1 MSALAEYLRAR
12 GVRVTGCDAV
22 RGVYAARLAAKGV
35 EIGVPR
41 LDDAFDDLPLV
52 IVNSAIR
59 RDDPSLTEAMAKG
72 CDVARRE
79 EALGAVFNSFGKS
92 VAVCGTH
99 GKTTTAAMIVHGL
112 MSAGLT
118 PAAFVGGVMKETGG
132 NFVDGKDICVAEAC
146 EYRAGFMTLK
156 PDINC
161 MLNVDYDHADFYS
174 GKEAAARAFRDFAG
188 NTKGVNIVCGDDGT
202 LKTFGGVTFG
212 MGEGNYYSARGVW
225 GKKGY
230 YTFTFTEG
238 GKLCFTA
245 TLSVPGLHNV
255 TNALCACAAL
265 RVLGLGHGEIKRAV
279 ETFTGVDRRFTVYKG
294 RFSVVTDYAHHPAEI
309 AAALK
314 TAGEYGFG
322 KIRLVFQPHTYTR
335 TRALFGG
342 FLKALDAD
350 EIYIVPT
357 YAAREN
363 AIEGYESKDL
373 ADALKREGKTVFYF
387 DDMAALAET
396 LKRKSAD
403 GDAVMLVGAG
413 DVDALKDML
422 V

>member
-41 LDDAFDDLPLV
+41 LDGAFDDLPLV

-188 NTKGVNIVCGDDGT
+188 NTKGVNIVCGDDDT

-212 MGEGNYYSARGVW
+212 MGADNYYSARGVW
-225 GKKGY
+225 GKNGY

-238 GKLCFTA
+238 GKPRFTA

-255 TNALCACAAL
+255 TNALCACA
-265 RVLGLGHGEIKRAV
+265 
-279 ETFTGVDRRFTVYKG
+279 VYKG
-294 RFSVVTDYAHHPAEI
+294 RCSVVTDYAHHPAEI